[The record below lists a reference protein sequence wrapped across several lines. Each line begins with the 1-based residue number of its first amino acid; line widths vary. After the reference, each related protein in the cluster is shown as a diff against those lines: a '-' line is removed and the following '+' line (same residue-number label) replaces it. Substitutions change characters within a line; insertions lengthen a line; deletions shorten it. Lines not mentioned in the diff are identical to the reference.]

1 MLARG
6 LEAQLSAAMAA
17 EEKGIDPLST
27 GSADPESYR
36 RVRKKMKQA
45 YTKLWDTIEGNK
57 KRLSSEVWSWRWG
70 KGGEGGEEGFVYTP
84 LGCLPTPDGRSGQ
97 TESNAVQ
104 LWSLAFLAMQRRREL
119 EL

>member
-17 EEKGIDPLST
+17 EEKGIDPLAT

-45 YTKLWDTIEGNK
+45 YTKLWDTIEGNRK
-57 KRLSSEVWSWRWG
+57 HLSSEVWSWRWG

-84 LGCLPTPDGRSGQ
+84 LGCLPTLDGRSGQ

-104 LWSLAFLAMQRRREL
+104 LWSLAFMAMQRRREL